1 MTIVRTIWLC
11 IVCLCVLALPAAVPV
26 QAADSVR
33 AVVISG
39 EIDNT
44 QAALVRR
51 SLDAAEEQRD
61 KAVLITINTLGGQAE
76 SALKIRDMLRSTTVP
91 TIAYITSRAWSAGA
105 LIALSCRHIVMAPGS
120 SIGAAEPIP
129 DTEKNVAAMKS
140 EFSATASQMGYNPR
154 IAEAMVDKS
163 LGFPDYA
170 EPGKILSLSDVQARE
185 LNISAG
191 TARSP
196 EEALRLFSLG
206 DAEIVYEE
214 KNWKD
219 MFIGLLQNSYVRM
232 VFIALILAAVFAEI
246 KTAGMGVGLVTAV
259 VLGGLL
265 FLSGDDSLGDNL
277 IVLGAFIGSLFLVG
291 LEILTPGAGIFG
303 LLGVVI
309 LFGSL
314 FYTLGATV
322 DAVYILA
329 GGTVLSLVLFYFIGR
344 RLPKSSLLAK
354 VMLKDQSTKEKG
366 YSSQSDKSKY
376 LHQHGRT
383 ITILRPSGTVR
394 IGRERVDAVSAGS
407 FIERDVEVRVVE
419 VEGSR
424 VVVEPVPKR
433 NA

>member
-1 MTIVRTIWLC
+1 MTSMRPIWIGIVSL
-11 IVCLCVLALPAAVPV
+11 LLFFAAAFGSAE
-26 QAADSVR
+26 AAGTVR
-33 AVVISG
+33 AVTISG
-39 EIDNT
+39 EIDNS

-51 SLDAAEEQRD
+51 SLDAAEEEHDR
-61 KAVLITINTLGGQAE
+61 ALLLILNTPGGQAD
-76 SALKIRDMLRSTTVP
+76 SALKIRDMLRNTTVP
-91 TIAYITSRAWSAGA
+91 TIAYISSRAWSAGA
-105 LIALSCRHIVMAPGS
+105 LLALSCRHIVMAPGS

-129 DTEKNVAAMKS
+129 GTEKNIAAMRS

-163 LGFPDYA
+163 LGFPGYA
-170 EPGKILSLSDVQARE
+170 EVGKILSLSDVQARE

-191 TARSP
+191 TANSP
-196 EEALRLFSLG
+196 EEALKLFSLG
-206 DAEIVYEE
+206 DTVVAYEE
-214 KNWKD
+214 QNWKD
-219 MFIGLLQNSYVRM
+219 MFVGLLQNNYVRM
-232 VFIALILAAVFAEI
+232 IFIALILAAVFAEI
-246 KTAGMGVGLVTAV
+246 KTAGMGVGLVAAV

-291 LEILTPGAGIFG
+291 LEIATPGAGIFG
-303 LLGVVI
+303 LLGVVL

-314 FYTLGATV
+314 FYTLGATL
-322 DAVYILA
+322 DAIYILA
-329 GGTVLSLVLFYFIGR
+329 GGTVLSLVLFYFMGKH
-344 RLPKSSLLAK
+344 LPKSRVLAK

-376 LHQHGRT
+376 LYQYGKT
-383 ITILRPSGTVR
+383 ITILRPSGIVR
-394 IGRERVDAVSAGS
+394 IGKDRVDAVSAGS